1 MRIRLG
7 LSVLVLLSL
16 ACKTLPFHLGQ
27 PAPGRVLFQDNFTD
41 PNSGWNRVTET
52 NGETNYAD
60 GVYRILVNVPDMDIW
75 ARPNLNFEDVRIEVD
90 SLKVGGDRNNRYGVI
105 CRLTNANNFYA
116 FMISSDGYYG
126 IGKVKGDAYQLIGM
140 DALQPSELINQ
151 GSMTNHIRADCV
163 KDHLSLYINGKKVA
177 EVQDSE
183 FTSGD
188 VGLIAGTYT
197 NPGTDIRFS
206 NFRVLQP

>member
-1 MRIRLG
+1 MRIRLV
-7 LSVLVLLSL
+7 LSALVLLSL
-16 ACKTLPFHLGQ
+16 ACKTLPFNLGQ
-27 PAPGRVLFQDNFTD
+27 PAPGKVLFQDNFTD
-41 PNSGWNRVTET
+41 SNSGWNRVTEA

-75 ARPNLNFEDVRIEVD
+75 ARPNLNFNDVRIEVD

-105 CRLTNANNFYA
+105 CRLSNGNNFYA

-126 IGKVKGDAYQLIGM
+126 IGKVKGDSYQLIGM
-140 DALQPSELINQ
+140 DALQPSEAINQ
-151 GSMTNHIRADCV
+151 GSVANHIRADCA
-163 KDHLSLYINGKKVA
+163 KDRLALYVNGKKLA
-177 EVQDSE
+177 EVQDTE
-183 FTSGD
+183 FASGD

-197 NPGTDIRFS
+197 TAGTDIRFS